1 MKKITLMIFLSFFL
15 GVTSIFSQSVANRA
29 ASQALSQFEIDNPQ
43 YAGKAYLTGGNG
55 ERTWQKQMEFIIT
68 RYDPQKKGPYPNI
81 CRRFMDKFGVQLPAK
96 VSDMTSEMLNWWERE
111 IMAQA
116 GRPDGFAHIGGKAQ
130 DISVRNLDNNGKA
143 LLEKYIRN
151 YGMGIIYETP
161 PTYYVSRESATVF
174 HCYVN

>member
-1 MKKITLMIFLSFFL
+1 MKKITLMIILSLFL

-29 ASQALSQFEIDNPQ
+29 ASQAISHFEKDNPQ

-55 ERTWQKQMEFIIT
+55 ERTWQRQMEFILE
-68 RYDPQKKGPYPNI
+68 RPNSYPNI
-81 CRRFMDKFGVQLPAK
+81 SRRFTNTFNVQLPAK
-96 VSDMTSEMLNWWERE
+96 ASDMTTDMLNWWERE

-116 GRPDGFAHIGGKAQ
+116 GRPDGFAHVGGKAQ
-130 DISVRNLDNNGKA
+130 DISVKNLDNNGKA